1 MKIDT
6 LIQEATRGDGDP
18 ALAER
23 VCILLRFNLGM
34 THKEI
39 LARVQRVNPEITE
52 AQWDGLL
59 YEAG

>member
-1 MKIDT
+1 MRIDT

-23 VCILLRFNLGM
+23 VYFALNFNLGM